1 MIGNVKA
8 FALAIPASMAIS
20 PWAALVLTAL
30 WLLPGWVERWLD
42 VRDRWHR

>member
-8 FALAIPASMAIS
+8 LTLAIPAGMAIS
-20 PWAALVLTAL
+20 PWASVVFAAV
-30 WLLPGWVERWLD
+30 WLLPQWVKQWLD